1 MWMARNR
8 LPGLLA
14 KKLTMIKDVLIVG
27 CSFVHA
33 LTNINYSRI
42 DQCGSCAASNT
53 SIASRVMYQLA
64 QQEYKKVVVIWS
76 GINRL
81 SVPIDVELHK
91 LYQLDR
97 DPYTFYDNQ
106 GPMVWYHSGG
116 ILAAEVYKNIPK
128 FIKNYFKAQ
137 YKTVSPRYLT
147 DQTLQNI
154 IGVQSLLENK
164 KIEYEMNFIYDIH
177 KDYSTFNFGY
187 SLGKIDISSPLYTTV
202 NWDKITQNTSLYE
215 WAKLHGHLADDQWHI
230 TSDGMIKWFE
240 SDLGIDLLS

>member
-1 MWMARNR
+1 
-8 LPGLLA
+8 
-14 KKLTMIKDVLIVG
+14 
-27 CSFVHA
+27 
-33 LTNINYSRI
+33 
-42 DQCGSCAASNT
+42 
-53 SIASRVMYQLA
+53 MYQLA

-106 GPMVWYHSGG
+106 DPMVWYHSGG
-116 ILAAEVYKNIPK
+116 ILAAEVHSNIPK

-187 SLGKIDISSPLYTTV
+187 L
-202 NWDKITQNTSLYE
+202 
-215 WAKLHGHLADDQWHI
+215 
-230 TSDGMIKWFE
+230 
-240 SDLGIDLLS
+240 